1 METGSLSVYSVV
13 EIYLEICLSRG
24 HVLESSE
31 VTSIEEGWKDS
42 SEASPIVDLKR
53 DNVAGCISSRH
64 ATRCTYIRD
73 SWVRIG

>member
-13 EIYLEICLSRG
+13 EIYLEICLSRS
-24 HVLESSE
+24 HVLESGE

-53 DNVAGCISSRH
+53 DNVAGYISSRH
-64 ATRCTYIRD
+64 ATRCTYITD